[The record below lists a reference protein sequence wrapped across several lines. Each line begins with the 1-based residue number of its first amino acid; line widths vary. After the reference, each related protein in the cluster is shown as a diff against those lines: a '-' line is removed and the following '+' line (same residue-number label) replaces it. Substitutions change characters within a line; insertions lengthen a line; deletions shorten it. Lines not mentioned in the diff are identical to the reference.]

1 MRPDRDAWHLDGTRW
16 LAQMGDCTRR
26 KVGALIVGPDKR
38 FWGMG
43 YNGSYPGGP
52 SCLEGACPRGRHY
65 EAHKP
70 TPTSLAYTWA
80 RGDEPVSLCACGE
93 PWPCNGGHSAKE
105 EIFSDGHPAPPG
117 WEQRRHV
124 CACGKAWPCPE
135 AVAPGSAYD
144 TGPGACIASHAEAN
158 AVSDAQ
164 RKGHGA
170 LPDATLYVSC
180 EPCEGCVRHIRN
192 TTQIAAIRWPDGVIG
207 LP

>member
-1 MRPDRDAWHLDGTRW
+1 MDRPDRTTWHLDGADW
-16 LAQMGDCTRR
+16 LSQMGDCTRR

-52 SCLEGACPRGRHY
+52 SCLAGDCPRGRHY
-65 EAHKP
+65 REEI
-70 TPTSLAYTWA
+70 TA
-80 RGDEPVSLCACGE
+80 REWRNDGQGWRDVPRERCGNDWK
-93 PWPCNGGHSAKE
+93 PWPCP
-105 EIFSDGHPAPPG
+105 D
-117 WEQRRHV
+117 
-124 CACGKAWPCPE
+124 
-135 AVAPGSAYD
+135 AVEPGSSYD

-164 RKGHGA
+164 QRNGGRLA
-170 LPDATLYVSC
+170 DCTMYVSC

-192 TTQIAAIRWPDGVIG
+192 QTDIKAIIWPEGAVA

>member
-1 MRPDRDAWHLDGTRW
+1 MRPDRDEWHLRGADW
-16 LAQMGDCTRR
+16 LAEMGDCTRR

-65 EAHKP
+65 RRANEVDYNCIAPYHVH
-70 TPTSLAYTWA
+70 W
-80 RGDEPVSLCACGE
+80 GDEFVRLDTCRFDEWCACG
-93 PWPCNGGHSAKE
+93 N
-105 EIFSDGHPAPPG
+105 D
-117 WEQRRHV
+117 
-124 CACGKAWPCPE
+124 WPCPDT
-135 AVAPGSAYD
+135 VAPGSSYD

-158 AVSDAQ
+158 AVADAQ
-164 RKGHGA
+164 RKGHGT

-180 EPCEGCVRHIRN
+180 EPCEGCIRHIRN

>member
-1 MRPDRDAWHLDGTRW
+1 MRRRDREAWHLDGTKW

-26 KVGALIVGPDKR
+26 QVGALIVGPDKR

-52 SCLEGACPRGRHY
+52 SCLDGDCPRGRHY
-65 EAHKP
+65 
-70 TPTSLAYTWA
+70 L
-80 RGDEPVSLCACGE
+80 DEMKQRYDITVPDWGGGVGVMDFCACG
-93 PWPCNGGHSAKE
+93 
-105 EIFSDGHPAPPG
+105 
-117 WEQRRHV
+117 QR
-124 CACGKAWPCPE
+124 WPCPD
-135 AVAPGSAYD
+135 AVAPGSSYD

-164 RKGHGA
+164 QRNGGRLA
-170 LPDATLYVSC
+170 DCTMYVSC

-192 TTQIAAIRWPDGVIG
+192 QTDIKAIIWPEGAVA